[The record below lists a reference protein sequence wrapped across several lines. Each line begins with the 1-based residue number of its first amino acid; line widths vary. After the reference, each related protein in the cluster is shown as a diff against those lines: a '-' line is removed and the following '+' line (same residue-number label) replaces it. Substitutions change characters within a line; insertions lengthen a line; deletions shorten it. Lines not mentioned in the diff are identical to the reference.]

1 MMLRGELAKAQFLI
15 YLGAQT
21 AGMILGPW
29 LAHAMFEIPILQ
41 LSTKIRVGSAQHL
54 SEFVAT
60 FCLWL
65 IILRVNHNRPELTPF
80 AVAAIITAGYW
91 FTASTSFA
99 NPAITVARRLS
110 DTFAGIRAGLYSG
123 ATAGRVG
130 GLGVDL
136 AFGQPILSPAKVSPP
151 APIN

>member
-54 SEFVAT
+54 S
-60 FCLWL
+60 
-65 IILRVNHNRPELTPF
+65 
-80 AVAAIITAGYW
+80 
-91 FTASTSFA
+91 
-99 NPAITVARRLS
+99 
-110 DTFAGIRAGLYSG
+110 
-123 ATAGRVG
+123 
-130 GLGVDL
+130 
-136 AFGQPILSPAKVSPP
+136 
-151 APIN
+151 